1 MENKVAIVTG
11 STSGI
16 GFAIAKTL
24 ALKGAKVVINGR
36 KLEKLKNAE
45 QEIESLG
52 GKILAI
58 QADATDETEI
68 KRIISE
74 TLNYFGKIDILV
86 NNAATTGVGKTVAE
100 MPIETWDEVMNVN
113 LRGVFLFCKAVIPHL
128 TKEKWGRIIS
138 IGGLS
143 GKNPLAFG
151 AADAASKAGLLA
163 LTRCLAAELGISNIT
178 VNTVIPGI
186 QPETETGQQFI
197 SGIANAFQTN
207 NEAVLNATIQRTL
220 LKRHET
226 LEEVAETVAFL
237 CSEGAGAIT
246 GQSLNVNCGLAT
258 F

>member
-11 STSGI
+11 STAGI
-16 GFAIAKTL
+16 GLAIAKSL

-36 KLEKLKNAE
+36 TLEKLKAAE

-58 QADATDETEI
+58 QADATDEAEI
-68 KRIISE
+68 RRIVNE
-74 TLNYFGKIDILV
+74 TVQYFGRVDILV
-86 NNAATTGVGKTVAE
+86 NNAATTGVGVSVAE
-100 MPIETWDEVMNVN
+100 MPIETWDTVMNIN

-128 TKEKWGRIIS
+128 TEQKWGRIIN

-143 GKNPLAFG
+143 SKNPLPFG

-163 LTRCLAAELGISNIT
+163 LTRCLAAELGTLNIT

-186 QPETETGQQFI
+186 QPDTETGQDFI
-197 SGIANAFQTN
+197 ARLAKVFHTDNQTVIN
-207 NEAVLNATIQRTL
+207 MTIQRTL
-220 LKRHET
+220 SKRHES

-237 CSEGAGAIT
+237 CTDGAGAIT
-246 GQSLNVNCGLAT
+246 GQNLNVNCGLAT
-258 F
+258 Y